1 MGVTQIGTISALFAT
16 LALSG
21 CSAAAVR
28 GEPAQTRAECH
39 EDWLRER
46 QSNQTGRA
54 REASNFDELMLRLLY
69 NFAAFATAPGDA
81 DARYRSCME
90 RLGVTDVDGYNAQ
103 STALGQTS
111 PYLDPLPPRRPA
123 HCPAGASVLYGGSG
137 YCVGR

>member
-1 MGVTQIGTISALFAT
+1 MGVTQIGTTSALFAA

-39 EDWLRER
+39 DDWLIER
-46 QSNQTGRA
+46 QST
-54 REASNFDELMLRLLY
+54 EASKASGASDFEELMLHLFY
-69 NFAAFATAPGDA
+69 NFAAFTTAPGDA

-103 STALGQTS
+103 STALGQAS
-111 PYLDPLPPRRPA
+111 PYLEPLPPRRPA